1 MVDISN
7 SEPTDVA
14 QWRFVPD
21 REKAALSG
29 VSAAD
34 IAEVLGLVHDGQVVG
49 RAHIDPERNPVPI
62 RAYVPRAD
70 QPAPA
75 RLEGLHVTSRD
86 ERRIPLA
93 EFVRRPPANA
103 DTPGPRQATE
113 RWTLRGED
121 L

>member
-34 IAEVLGLVHDGQVVG
+34 IANVLGLVYDGQVVG

-62 RAYVPRAD
+62 RAYVPRAE
-70 QPAPA
+70 QPAPSH
-75 RLEGLHVTSRD
+75 LEGIYLPGRDGRQIALAELVPRPPKTGRATSR
-86 ERRIPLA
+86 
-93 EFVRRPPANA
+93 
-103 DTPGPRQATE
+103 
-113 RWTLRGED
+113 
-121 L
+121 

>member
-34 IAEVLGLVHDGQVVG
+34 IANVLGLVYDGQVVG

-62 RAYVPRAD
+62 RASVPRAE
-70 QPAPA
+70 QPRSEEHTSELQSLM
-75 RLEGLHVTSRD
+75 RLTSAVFCLKKKSRAHVITH
-86 ERRIPLA
+86 
-93 EFVRRPPANA
+93 
-103 DTPGPRQATE
+103 T
-113 RWTLRGED
+113 TLT
-121 L
+121 

>member
-1 MVDISN
+1 MSIRDWSSDVCSSDLVEAEFAKTYDMVDISN

-34 IAEVLGLVHDGQVVG
+34 IANVLGLVYDGQVVG

-62 RAYVPRAD
+62 RAYVPRAE
-70 QPAPA
+70 QPAPSHIA
-75 RLEGLHVTSRD
+75 GLYGTGRGGGQSR
-86 ERRIPLA
+86 
-93 EFVRRPPANA
+93 
-103 DTPGPRQATE
+103 
-113 RWTLRGED
+113 
-121 L
+121 